1 MPLLSWEIATC
12 PRVGL
17 WSLNTGV
24 HIPVL
29 ASVSLMTLTSGLV
42 LWNPSFFVCKKG
54 ITLQSSLGCGE
65 GET

>member
-29 ASVSLMTLTSGLV
+29 ASVSLMTLGKWLDPLESQFL
-42 LWNPSFFVCKKG
+42 CM
-54 ITLQSSLGCGE
+54 
-65 GET
+65 